1 MNNIIKKMV
10 ERLYEN
16 VLSDNFIEIAYE
28 ITDELVKL
36 ENSFEAIEPI
46 IKLIESNPDVDFG
59 NPGPLVHFLEEFDE
73 KQYDEK
79 LVKSI
84 CKNPTGHTLF
94 MLNRI
99 INGIDSDR
107 KKEYLNLYNF
117 VINSSNSS
125 SDAKKVAQEFRD
137 YHLNEEN
144 DNDDNTLLEL
154 KNIVLTKQLDGQ
166 KDLITIK
173 NALGLE
179 LSIKELLIGSKKLPF
194 ILLTNV
200 PNGRAKNMVG
210 KLGALGNKLELIS
223 IKCY

>member
-28 ITDELVKL
+28 ITDELIKL

-79 LVKSI
+79 LVESI
-84 CKNPTGHTLF
+84 RNNPTGHTLY

-99 INGIDSDR
+99 INGIDGER
-107 KKEYLNLYNF
+107 KKEYLDLYNF

-125 SDAKKVAQEFRD
+125 NDAKEVAQEFRD
-137 YHLNEEN
+137 YNLNEEN
-144 DNDDNTLLEL
+144 DEVNTLFEL
-154 KNIVLTKQLDGQ
+154 KNIVLTKPLDEQ

-179 LSIKELLIGSKKLPF
+179 LSMKELLIGSKKLPF
-194 ILLTNV
+194 ILMTNV
-200 PNGRAKNMVG
+200 PNGMAENMVE
-210 KLGALGNKLELIS
+210 KLGSLCEKLELRS
-223 IKCY
+223 IK